1 MRHPLSIIVFALALS
16 VAYFFVTHTAVRLP
30 PLTAVHFDASGAAN
44 SFMERAQY
52 LKFISLFAL
61 GLPLFIVIITSTV
74 YSRARDFK
82 VPNRDYWMAPE
93 RAAATRSF
101 LIGHGIWFGTL
112 LAGLMCFI
120 HWIVVI
126 ANQQEP
132 PHLSNAMAI
141 GGLLVFLAATLA
153 WALVLVVAF
162 HRPR

>member
-1 MRHPLSIIVFALALS
+1 MKHPLSIIVFALALGL
-16 VAYFFVTHTAVRLP
+16 AYFFISHTGVRLP
-30 PLTAVHFDASGAAN
+30 PVTAVHFDASGAAN
-44 SFMERAQY
+44 SFMAREQY
-52 LKFISLFAL
+52 LKLISLFAV
-61 GLPLFIVIITSTV
+61 GLPLFIVIVTSVV

-126 ANQQEP
+126 ANGQQP
-132 PHLSNAMAI
+132 PHLANAMAI
-141 GGLLVFLAATLA
+141 GGLLVFLAVTLA

-162 HRPR
+162 RRPR

>member
-1 MRHPLSIIVFALALS
+1 MRHPLSIIVFALALGL
-16 VAYFFVTHTAVRLP
+16 AYFFVTHTGVPLP
-30 PLTAVHFDASGAAN
+30 SLTAVHFDASGTAN
-44 SFMERAQY
+44 SFMAREQY
-52 LKFISLFAL
+52 LRFISLCAL
-61 GLPLFIVIITSTV
+61 GLPVSIVIITSVV

-82 VPNRDYWMAPE
+82 VPNRDYWMAPQ

-126 ANQQEP
+126 ANRQEP
-132 PHLSNAMAI
+132 PHLANAMAI

-162 HRPR
+162 RRPR